1 MNKSPFIL
9 IVILMAFCLISC
21 DSIVSHEEHVFGG
34 QKVTKEATCTEEGE
48 AVVRCSCGETKTI
61 TLEKLG
67 HDIVE
72 EVTDPTYLKKG
83 RVDYKCSHCDATG
96 LKKSIELERL
106 SLAGYGFE
114 IFQTTGD
121 YSSYSW
127 LLFDEDN
134 RVHVIG
140 NTVKNTVDPIV
151 LVMDESDYLIREK
164 IDAEGNASYFLSCN
178 PYEYQ
183 ITEKNGELTVLDYYD
198 GEKYVDIKLT
208 KDIHKHSGT
217 VINCVSTEDINNGTS
232 VSAWDYCQYF
242 ICNCKMIENKTFK
255 IFNHLQ
261 HMMGSDGKCIYCGAT
276 LHYPV

>member
-1 MNKSPFIL
+1 MKKSLIIL
-9 IVILMAFCLISC
+9 SAILMVFCLLSC
-21 DSIVSHEEHVFGG
+21 DQKISHAEHVWGG

-48 AVVRCSCGETKTI
+48 AVVKCACGETKTI

-83 RVDYKCSHCDATG
+83 RIDYKCSRCDATG

-134 RVHVIG
+134 RVHVIE
-140 NTVKNTVDPIV
+140 NIVNNTVDPIV

-164 IDAEGNASYFLSCN
+164 IDAEGNASYFLSYY

-183 ITEKNGELTVLDYYD
+183 ITEENGELTVLDYYD
-198 GEKYVDIKLT
+198 GEKVVDIKLI
-208 KDIHKHSGT
+208 KDIHKHSGK
-217 VINCVSTEDINNGTS
+217 VQNYVSPEDIENKTPVIS
-232 VSAWDYCQYF
+232 WDYCQYF

-261 HMMGSDGKCIYCGAT
+261 HRRGPDGKCVYCGAT
-276 LHYPV
+276 LS